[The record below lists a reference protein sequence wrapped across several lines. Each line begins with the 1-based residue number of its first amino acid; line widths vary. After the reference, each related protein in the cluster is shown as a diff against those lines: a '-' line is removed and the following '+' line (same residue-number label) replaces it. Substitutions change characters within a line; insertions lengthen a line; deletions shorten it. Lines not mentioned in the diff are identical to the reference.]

1 MREAI
6 FILLVLFVLVALTA
20 IRYRKQ
26 IAGMIGLARM
36 LKQAKRSAA
45 EHSKTIPRHAEKKST
60 QLVNCSKCD
69 IWVPQ
74 NKVVK
79 FREGY
84 ICSAVCKKV
93 EQAAATAHRS

>member
-6 FILLVLFVLVALTA
+6 FILLVVFVLFVLTA

-45 EHSKTIPRHAEKKST
+45 ESFKAFPPRTEKST

-69 IWVPQ
+69 IWVLK

-84 ICSAVCKKV
+84 ICSNVCEK
-93 EQAAATAHRS
+93 AAQSAEPAQKR

>member
-6 FILLVLFVLVALTA
+6 FILLVLFVLFALTA

-45 EHSKTIPRHAEKKST
+45 EPSKSIPGQTEKST

-74 NKVVK
+74 SKAVK
-79 FREGY
+79 FREGF
-84 ICSAVCKKV
+84 ICSTVCNKV
-93 EQAAATAHRS
+93 EQAGEPVRRA

>member
-6 FILLVLFVLVALTA
+6 FILLVLFVLLGLTA

-26 IAGMIGLARM
+26 IAGMIGLAHM

-45 EHSKTIPRHAEKKST
+45 ERSKTFPANAEKST

-84 ICSAVCKKV
+84 ICSNVCEK
-93 EQAAATAHRS
+93 ATQTAEPVHRG